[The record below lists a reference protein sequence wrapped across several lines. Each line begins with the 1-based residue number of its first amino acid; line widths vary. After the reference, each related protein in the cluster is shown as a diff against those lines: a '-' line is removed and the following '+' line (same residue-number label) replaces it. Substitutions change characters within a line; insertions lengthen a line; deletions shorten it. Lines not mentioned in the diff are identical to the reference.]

1 MHFLHLTLKVRDF
14 SKSLRF
20 YESFVGLQN
29 QRQFTMGE
37 WEIVFLADQDGA
49 TQIELVYMPE
59 GVKIKTEGMTVC
71 FQTEDLDG
79 VYQKALEWDLNPSDI
94 RNPDPQSRY
103 FYVYDPDGV
112 SIEFK
117 QKMSIS

>member
-1 MHFLHLTLKVRDF
+1 MHFLHLTFRVRDVE
-14 SKSLRF
+14 KSIRF
-20 YESFVGLQN
+20 YEEFVGLAIE
-29 QRQFTMGE
+29 RRFTMGD
-37 WEIVFLADQDGA
+37 WEIVFLADQPGA

-59 GVKIKTEGMTVC
+59 GVKVETKGLTVC

-79 VYQKALEWDLNPSDI
+79 VWEEATRQGLNPSDI
-94 RNPDPQSRY
+94 RHPDPQSRY

-117 QKMSIS
+117 QKM

>member
-1 MHFLHLTLKVRDF
+1 
-14 SKSLRF
+14 
-20 YESFVGLQN
+20 
-29 QRQFTMGE
+29 MGE
-37 WEIVFLADQDGA
+37 WEVVFLADKEGA

-59 GVKIKTEGMTVC
+59 GAKVETKGLTVC

-79 VYQKALEWDLNPSDI
+79 IYKKAQEWELNPSDI
-94 RNPDPQSRY
+94 RNPDPENRY

-117 QKMSIS
+117 QKM